1 MAPAWEKAYATGY
14 HFPGTGWVKD
24 PTRDGFAN
32 TPWPPSVQKQLDDI
46 VADRRDVLSGVSHPE
61 AWLDSLTYYDLL
73 DKLGYG
79 AEVRNYIDP
88 GIDRK
93 STRLNSSHYC
103 ATRMPPSACKKKQT
117 PYSTRTTN

>member
-32 TPWPPSVQKQLDDI
+32 TPWPPSVQKQLDDF

-79 AEVRNYIDP
+79 AEVRNYIHP
-88 GIDRK
+88 GIADGNYGLCGRGLSAFAGHPERK
-93 STRLNSSHYC
+93 
-103 ATRMPPSACKKKQT
+103 
-117 PYSTRTTN
+117 